1 MKVNTTLNISLD
13 VHQDIIDEINKNP
26 EIITKIAKQVT
37 DEMVEIIKNELE
49 DMDAANFNIEGYTVF
64 TE

>member
-26 EIITKIAKQVT
+26 KIIAEIAKQVT
-37 DEMVEIIKNELE
+37 KEMIEIIKNELE
-49 DMDAANFNIEGYTVF
+49 NMDAENFNIEGYTVF